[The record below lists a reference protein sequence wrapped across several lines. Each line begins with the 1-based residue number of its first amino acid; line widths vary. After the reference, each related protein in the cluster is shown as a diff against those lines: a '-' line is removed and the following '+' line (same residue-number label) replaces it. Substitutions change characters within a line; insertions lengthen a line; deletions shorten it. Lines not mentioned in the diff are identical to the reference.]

1 MQDVNSHFLSGT
13 DGSLT
18 LPRLEF
24 WHYRDGKGWHDE
36 LTEERTAQHLGDP
49 YAEQTRHFRG
59 VVEGEEEPICSAADA
74 MRSLEATLAVATA
87 AASGN
92 PVGLAELSRVHGSRT
107 RELPLPERTS
117 GLDAASSNGNG
128 EDGRI
133 VLKNSLLRWV

>member
-1 MQDVNSHFLSGT
+1 MGFHCCDRAKTRERSVGNRRDLAAGEAERFPRQDVNSHFLSGT

-49 YAEQTRHFRG
+49 YAEQMRHFRG

-74 MRSLEATLAVATA
+74 MRSWRRRLQWRPLRPPAIRL
-87 AASGN
+87 GCR
-92 PVGLAELSRVHGSRT
+92 AERVHGT
-107 RELPLPERTS
+107 
-117 GLDAASSNGNG
+117 D
-128 EDGRI
+128 
-133 VLKNSLLRWV
+133 